1 MDGVVHQAQ
10 ARDQDSR
17 RRTNQNGRLIEAT
30 ILVSLITSLM
40 IRRSSY
46 LSDLNPETNTTSVAR
61 YVAVLGL
68 VLTHVGKIAYGFA
81 LMVMTSIGLVQLDL
95 PDSLERIQRAQ
106 VITGKF
112 LIVTLISQSCL
123 LCFIL
128 FFR

>member
-81 LMVMTSIGLVQLDL
+81 LMAMTSIGLVQLDL

-106 VITGKF
+106 VIAGKF

-128 FFR
+128 FLR